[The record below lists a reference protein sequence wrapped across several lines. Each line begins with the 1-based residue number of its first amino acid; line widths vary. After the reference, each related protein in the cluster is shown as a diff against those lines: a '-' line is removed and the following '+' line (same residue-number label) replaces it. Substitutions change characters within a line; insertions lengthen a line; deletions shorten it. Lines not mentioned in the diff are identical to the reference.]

1 MKKTLAFVAVAVLS
15 IAGIALA
22 QEARLDLYRFNP
34 QWFTRGIYVG
44 PEAAPNVSSTTA
56 NRVSRILGGSYTIDF
71 ATATITC
78 NDSAAQTLAGARVGD
93 TCIVGP
99 PAAAQANANFT
110 CRVSAADQVIVRY
123 CAAGTA
129 ADPASAAYA
138 VTVISNQ

>member
-1 MKKTLAFVAVAVLS
+1 MKKILSVIAVAVLS

-22 QEARLDLYRFNP
+22 QDSRLDLYRFNA

-56 NRVSRILGGSYTIDF
+56 NRVSRILGGAYTLDF

-78 NDSAAQTLAGARVGD
+78 NDSAGQTLTGARTGD

-99 PAAAQANANFT
+99 PAAATANT
-110 CRVSAADQVIVRY
+110 SYSCRVSAADTVVIRY
-123 CAAGTA
+123 CASGTA
-129 ADPASAAYA
+129 ADPASATYN
-138 VTVISNQ
+138 VTVISSQ